1 MRFVKKSSSNDKAE
15 KKWED
20 LSDREKYEM
29 KFTDYLYKKTKAAIQ
44 EDIYE
49 KKIKQ
54 KTTRMQKFQDFIL
67 DEVSFHAD
75 HK

>member
-49 KKIKQ
+49 KKNKVVDAELI
-54 KTTRMQKFQDFIL
+54 
-67 DEVSFHAD
+67 E
-75 HK
+75 